1 MMSSATAT
9 TPETGDE
16 AHGVAAEG
24 RTVGRI
30 ALDALERFALVL
42 LLVAFVLVF
51 ALWKPDQFP
60 TSANIQAL
68 LQSQAVNAVVAL
80 AVIVPLVTGRFDLS
94 IGSTLT
100 LTSLITAGMMSR
112 HGMAL
117 VPAMGLGLG
126 LGLVI
131 GSINGFFVSY
141 MGVSSL
147 VVTLASATV
156 MGGVIALYSG
166 GEIISGGI
174 SHELTKLG
182 TEKIFGLPTLFVL
195 MLVIA
200 VAVWYLLALTP
211 FGRRLTAIGSSEAA
225 AQLVGIRVKRVIF
238 LSFVASAFLGAVAG
252 LLQIANQG
260 SANPTT
266 GGLEIMLPALSGA
279 FLGATVFTP
288 GRYNVPGTIVGLFVV
303 AVLVNGLALVGANP
317 AITPIVNGVAVMAA
331 VTLSTY
337 LRRRRSGEA

>member
-1 MMSSATAT
+1 MMANATAT
-9 TPETGDE
+9 AESGTGPDTQ
-16 AHGVAAEG
+16 G
-24 RTVGRI
+24 RSMGRF
-30 ALDALERFALVL
+30 ALNLFERFALVL
-42 LLVAFVLVF
+42 LLAAFVLVF

-80 AVIVPLVTGRFDLS
+80 AVIVPLMTGRFDLS
-94 IGSTLT
+94 VGSTLT
-100 LTSLITAGMMSR
+100 LTSLISAGFMSR
-112 HGMAL
+112 HGVAL
-117 VPAMGLGLG
+117 FPAMGIGLG

-131 GSINGFFVSY
+131 GAINGFFVAY

-147 VVTLASATV
+147 VVTLASATA
-156 MGGVIALYSG
+156 MGGIITLYSS
-166 GEIISGGI
+166 GEIISSGI
-174 SHELTKLG
+174 SHQLTKLG
-182 TEKIFGLPTLFVL
+182 TEKIFGLPTLFIL
-195 MLVIA
+195 MLAIA
-200 VAVWYLLALTP
+200 VVVWYLLVLTP
-211 FGRRLTAIGSSEAA
+211 FGRRLTAIGSNESSAL
-225 AQLVGIRVKRVIF
+225 LVGIRVKRVIF
-238 LSFVASAFLGAVAG
+238 LSFVASGFLGAVAG

-260 SANPTT
+260 SANPTS

-288 GRYNVPGTIVGLFVV
+288 GRYNVPGTLVGLFVV